1 MISYGDTKKEKSGG
15 LVFYTGADE
24 KNVKVKKGK
33 LILTIRKD
41 SASGKYLYTSGR
53 IFTKQYFRYGK
64 FEIKAKL
71 PVTAGVWPALWFKAN
86 SGPACVGEIDLVEYI
101 GCMKA
106 EKMNVNVH
114 LWGTFGGKKNNH
126 KQYPRSVAVNISNY
140 HIYTLEMLR
149 GKLVFKVDGKVVYEV
164 KKGRYRILAF

>member
-1 MISYGDTKKEKSGG
+1 MFGRLYG
-15 LVFYTGADE
+15 LRQ
-24 KNVKVKKGK
+24 
-33 LILTIRKD
+33 ILD
-41 SASGKYLYTSGR
+41 
-53 IFTKQYFRYGK
+53 QH
-64 FEIKAKL
+64 
-71 PVTAGVWPALWFKAN
+71 
-86 SGPACVGEIDLVEYI
+86 GEIDLVEYI

-164 KKGRYRILAF
+164 KKGDIEYWPLTKLLIVL

>member
-1 MISYGDTKKEKSGG
+1 M
-15 LVFYTGADE
+15 
-24 KNVKVKKGK
+24 
-33 LILTIRKD
+33 
-41 SASGKYLYTSGR
+41 
-53 IFTKQYFRYGK
+53 
-64 FEIKAKL
+64 
-71 PVTAGVWPALWFKAN
+71 
-86 SGPACVGEIDLVEYI
+86 EYI

-164 KKGRYRILAF
+164 KKGDIEYWPFDETSYRLMIALSYGGTWAGSCGLADNSLPQSIKVDYVKYYRLKEECND